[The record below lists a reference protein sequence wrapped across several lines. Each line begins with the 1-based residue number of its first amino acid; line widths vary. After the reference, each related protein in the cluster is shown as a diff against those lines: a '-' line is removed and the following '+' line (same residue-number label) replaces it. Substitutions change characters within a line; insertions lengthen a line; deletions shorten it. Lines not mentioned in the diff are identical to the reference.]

1 MGNRCLEGTRWRLSG
16 AAAHGEPVLAGT
28 RFSARVALSGVCW
41 NGTRVSLEVILVVGF
56 PCKAFGKRCRQ
67 VIVVWDNSCSLL
79 NGCARGQ
86 VVAVW
91 ATSGTKSTCEVSCNT
106 LRVFLFCT

>member
-1 MGNRCLEGTRWRLSG
+1 M
-16 AAAHGEPVLAGT
+16 
-28 RFSARVALSGVCW
+28 ALSGVCW

-56 PCKAFGKRCRQ
+56 PYEAFGKRCRQ
-67 VIVVWDNSCSLL
+67 VIVVWD

-91 ATSGTKSTCEVSCNT
+91 ATSGTKSTREVSCNT